1 MVKLDVFDNLGPFW
15 AHLDTFGPFQT
26 KINLLPHK
34 DKVEG
39 SRRAQKDGG
48 SDEGGE
54 ERQIFSKHTLCVIFQ
69 CISFRNKCPKKKIL
83 YLYQGNNISASYEA
97 SELCLQIAHS
107 SPQHLTSS

>member
-39 SRRAQKDGG
+39 SRRAQKGGG

-54 ERQIFSKHTLCVIFQ
+54 EQQIFSKHTSCVIFQ
-69 CISFRNKCPKKKIL
+69 CISFRNKCWKKKIL
-83 YLYQGNNISASYEA
+83 YLYISRKQY
-97 SELCLQIAHS
+97 
-107 SPQHLTSS
+107 